1 VQESRSMCCVLL
13 LAAGIG
19 PRLALGLVWIFGDR
33 VDMAYDTWVWPLLGL
48 FFAPWTALFYALAW
62 GPIEG
67 VSGAGWIFVAFGVAL
82 DLATYLVRFARRS
95 PARSQPV

>member
-1 VQESRSMCCVLL
+1 MCCILL

-19 PRLALGLVWIFGDR
+19 PRLAFGLVWIFGDR

-48 FFAPWTALFYALAW
+48 FYALAW

-67 VSGAGWIFVAFGVAL
+67 VSGAGWIFVALGVAL

>member
-1 VQESRSMCCVLL
+1 MCCLLL

-19 PRLALGLVWIFGDR
+19 PRLAFLLFWIFGDR
-33 VDMAYDTWVWPLLGL
+33 VDLAYDTWVWPLLGL

-67 VSGAGWIFVAFGVAL
+67 VSGSGWIIVAFGIAL
-82 DLATYLVRFARRS
+82 DVATYLSRFARRGF
-95 PARSQPV
+95 RSQGQPV